1 MQKYFILFLFPF
13 FLINCQQKENSIFL
27 IKNGQSDY
35 YIFLQK
41 DASQSS
47 THAATELQY
56 YLLKSTDCELT
67 IHNGTKPTKGTPIY
81 IETKKGEQDG
91 VFYKTLN
98 NEIHIGGNS
107 DKNTLYAV
115 YDFLEKQVGC
125 HWLSPNIENIPTKK
139 NIAIPND
146 LNYSYTPPITTR
158 TVHSKLFYKHHDY
171 ADKMHVTYEA
181 FPDYVP
187 EGKVHTFHRL
197 VPEKKHFK
205 SHPEYFSLRNDR
217 RIPAQ
222 LCLTHP
228 DVYEIMKEGIIDWF
242 KKYPDAKI
250 VSVSQDDNQQYCQC
264 DNCEK
269 INKREKSPAG
279 SIIELVN
286 KLAAD
291 FPDKIISTL
300 AYQYSRKAPK
310 YLKPAKNVLITLCSI
325 ECDRSGS
332 IEDKCEP
339 FANDLKEWG
348 QLTDNIRIWDYTT
361 QFTNFLAPFPNLHTL
376 QPNLE
381 LFKNNN
387 TKWVFEQHSHNN
399 SELFE
404 LRSWL
409 LAKLLWNPDSD
420 TDSLIHVFSENYY
433 EEAAPYIEE
442 YISTIHT
449 EIKKDSSFFLFLY
462 GDPSQGFNSFL
473 NADLLEKY
481 DSLFNQAEIIV
492 KNKLEILYRVKSARF
507 GVDLAI
513 LEASRKGLSEKYK
526 LQVKNKEGEL
536 ILNTAVE
543 KHLNNFIENL
553 QADGIKYMN
562 ENRFMLNDYEALY
575 RATIERASQ
584 PNFAAGKNVTLLTQ
598 PKKYANENPQAL
610 TDGAFGGNSFYANW
624 LGFEGN
630 DGEATIDLGEI
641 KNVGHI
647 STAFL
652 QYVNHIVFLPKSV
665 SFYISENG
673 KEYKLIEKINNPK
686 PLNSKSK
693 INFIQ
698 PFEVNFS
705 KTKAKYIKIIADNME
720 TAPLWH
726 HGAGLPTWIFLDEVI
741 VN

>member
-1 MQKYFILFLFPF
+1 MGNQIIIFIYKKKPSEQL
-13 FLINCQQKENSIFL
+13 
-27 IKNGQSDY
+27 
-35 YIFLQK
+35 
-41 DASQSS
+41 
-47 THAATELQY
+47 THTAVELQH
-56 YLLKSTDCELT
+56 YLLKSTGSELT
-67 IHNGTKPTKGTPIY
+67 IHNGTKPIKGIPIY
-81 IETKKGEQDG
+81 IETKKSERDHI
-91 VFYKTLN
+91 FLKTQN
-98 NEIHIGGNS
+98 KEIHIGGNN

-115 YDFLEKQVGC
+115 YDFLEKHVGY
-125 HWLSPNIENIPTKK
+125 HWLSPNVESIPTKK
-139 NIAIPND
+139 DIAIPNN
-146 LNYSYTPPITTR
+146 LNYTYSPPITTR
-158 TVHSKLFYKHHDY
+158 TVHSKLFYQHHNY

-197 VPEKKHFK
+197 VPEEKYFT
-205 SHPEYFSLRNDR
+205 SHPEYFSLRNGR

-228 DVYEIMKEGIIDWF
+228 DVYEIMKKGIADWF
-242 KKYPDAKI
+242 KKYPNAEI
-250 VSVSQDDNQQYCQC
+250 VSVSQDDNQQYCLC
-264 DNCEK
+264 ENCEK
-269 INKREKSPAG
+269 INKREVSPAG

-286 KLAAD
+286 KLASD

-310 YLKPAKNVLITLCSI
+310 HLKPAENVLITLCSI

-332 IEDKCEP
+332 IEDKCKP

-348 QLTDNIRIWDYTT
+348 KLTGNIRIWDYTT

-376 QPNLE
+376 QSNLE

-409 LAKLLWNPDSD
+409 LAKLLWNPDSNS
-420 TDSLIHVFSENYY
+420 DSLIRVFSENYY
-433 EEAAPYIEE
+433 EEAAPLIEE

-449 EIKKDSSFFLFLY
+449 EIKKDSTFFLFLY

-473 NADLLEKY
+473 NAVLLEKY
-481 DSLFNQAEIIV
+481 DSLFNVAEIAV
-492 KNKLEILYRVKSARF
+492 KEKFAILQRVKSARF

-513 LEASRKGLSEKYK
+513 LEACRKGLSEKYK
-526 LQVKNKEGEL
+526 LQSNR
-536 ILNTAVE
+536 AVE
-543 KHLNNFIENL
+543 QRLNNFIKNL
-553 QADGIKYMN
+553 QTDSIEYMN

-575 RATIERASQ
+575 RATLKRTSL

-598 PKKYANENPQAL
+598 SKKYANENPQAL

-630 DGEATIDLGEI
+630 DGEAIIDIGEI

-652 QYVNHIVFLPKSV
+652 QYVNHIVFLPRSA

-673 KEYKLIEKINNPK
+673 ENYKLIKKIKNPK
-686 PLNSKSK
+686 PLNPKSK

-698 PFEVNFS
+698 PFEINFP
-705 KTKAKYIKIIADNME
+705 KTKTRYIKIIADNME
-720 TAPLWH
+720 VAPLWH
-726 HGAGLPTWIFLDEVI
+726 HGAGLPAWIFLDEVI